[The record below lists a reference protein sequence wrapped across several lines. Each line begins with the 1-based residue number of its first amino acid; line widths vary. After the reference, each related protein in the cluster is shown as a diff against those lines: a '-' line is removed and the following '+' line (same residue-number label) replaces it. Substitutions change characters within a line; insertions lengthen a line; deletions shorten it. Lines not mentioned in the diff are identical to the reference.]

1 MTARQKT
8 WSGQMLTISEKPI
21 ITTGEARKILGKEY
35 EDLSDEHLMGVIVSL
50 SKIASYFL
58 DSIIVPENNKVCD
71 RMGV

>member
-21 ITTGEARKILGKEY
+21 ISTGEARKILGKEY
-35 EDLSDEHLMGVIVSL
+35 EGLSDEHLMGVIVSL
-50 SKIASYFL
+50 TKIASYFL